1 MRGKSARGVNTPRP
15 RLISQHRWP
24 RAERGV
30 LNLEPGDPP
39 ALTGD
44 RCLGLDD
51 HLREHASA
59 ALTPQPA
66 SGPSNTPSDR
76 RPTRPPCG
84 LLASTTQRRM

>member
-30 LNLEPGDPP
+30 LNLEPDDPP

-44 RCLGLDD
+44 RCLEDCIP
-51 HLREHASA
+51 LREHRS
-59 ALTPQPA
+59 LGGRIR
-66 SGPSNTPSDR
+66 SGN
-76 RPTRPPCG
+76 
-84 LLASTTQRRM
+84 